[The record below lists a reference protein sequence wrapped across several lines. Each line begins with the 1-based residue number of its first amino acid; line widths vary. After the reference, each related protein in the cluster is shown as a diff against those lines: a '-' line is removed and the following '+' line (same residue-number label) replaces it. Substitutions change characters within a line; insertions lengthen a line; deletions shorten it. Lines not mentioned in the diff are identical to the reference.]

1 MTTETFQTVAK
12 RLTIAIHEPF
22 AQFLQA
28 SEEEFTF
35 NISLLDC
42 YRFAGHACHSVTGAF
57 LSTQA
62 AILALYPETKAC
74 LRGDLVI
81 EFGSELHERATGP
94 RSNVISFITGSW
106 GETGFPGLKGSLFTR
121 KNLVSYGHQ
130 DLQKNEIRFRRL
142 SNSTAVVISYNTTA
156 ALEDYSEQL
165 EFPQSWR
172 SEILH
177 ILNNKERAYNVTPEK
192 S

>member
-1 MTTETFQTVAK
+1 MTAETLQTVAK
-12 RLTIAIHEPF
+12 KMTIAVHEPF
-22 AQFLQA
+22 AQYLQA
-28 SEEEFTF
+28 SEEEFNF
-35 NISLLDC
+35 NISLMEC

-62 AILALYPETKAC
+62 AIEALYPDTKTC
-74 LRGDLVI
+74 LRGDLKI

-106 GETGFPGLKGSLFTR
+106 GETGFPGLKGTLFPR
-121 KNLVSYGHQ
+121 KNLISYGHN
-130 DLQKNEIRFRRL
+130 DLQKNEVRFRRI
-142 SNSTAVVISYNTTA
+142 SDNTAVTISYDSSA
-156 ALEDYSEQL
+156 ALENYAEQL

-177 ILNNKERAYNVTPEK
+177 ILNNKDRAYKVTRQH

>member
-1 MTTETFQTVAK
+1 MLNTLAQ

-22 AQFLQA
+22 AQYLQA
-28 SEEEFTF
+28 SSDEFDFT
-35 NISLLDC
+35 ISLLDC

-62 AILALYPETKAC
+62 AIAILYPETNTC
-74 LRGDLVI
+74 QRGDVKI

-106 GETGFPGLKGSLFTR
+106 GETGFPGLKGSLFSR
-121 KNLVSYGHQ
+121 KDLISYGHK

-142 SNSTAVVISYNTTA
+142 STRKSVVISYNSA
-156 ALEDYSEQL
+156 SALEDYKENL

-172 SEILH
+172 SEIQH
-177 ILNNKERAYNVTPEK
+177 ILNNKDRAYKVISED
-192 S
+192 

>member
-1 MTTETFQTVAK
+1 MPTENFQRLAK
-12 RLTIAIHEPF
+12 QLTIAVHDPF
-22 AQFLQA
+22 AKYLQA
-28 SEEEFTF
+28 SEEEFNF
-35 NISLLDC
+35 DISLMDC
-42 YRFAGHACHSVTGAF
+42 YQFAGHACHSITGAF

-62 AILALYPETKAC
+62 AIEALYPDTKTC
-74 LRGDLVI
+74 LRGDLKI
-81 EFGSELHERATGP
+81 EFGSELDERATGP

-106 GETGFPGLKGSLFTR
+106 GETGFPGLKGTLFSR
-121 KNLVSYGHQ
+121 KNLISYGHK

-142 SNSTAVVISYNTTA
+142 SENSAVIIAYNSAT
-156 ALEDYSEQL
+156 ALENYKEQL

-177 ILNNKERAYNVTPEK
+177 ILNNKDRAYSVTLEN